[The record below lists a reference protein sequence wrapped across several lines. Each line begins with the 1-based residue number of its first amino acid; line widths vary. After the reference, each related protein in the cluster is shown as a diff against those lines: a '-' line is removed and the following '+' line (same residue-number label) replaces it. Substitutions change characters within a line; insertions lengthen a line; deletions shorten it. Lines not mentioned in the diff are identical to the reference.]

1 MLGHLVVSH
10 AADETYRVSE
20 PASRGWLRRL
30 IAALFERRQDM
41 QR

>member
-10 AADETYRVSE
+10 AADETYAHTA
-20 PASRGWLRRL
+20 PAGRGWMRRL
-30 IAALFERRQDM
+30 IAALFWRREYT